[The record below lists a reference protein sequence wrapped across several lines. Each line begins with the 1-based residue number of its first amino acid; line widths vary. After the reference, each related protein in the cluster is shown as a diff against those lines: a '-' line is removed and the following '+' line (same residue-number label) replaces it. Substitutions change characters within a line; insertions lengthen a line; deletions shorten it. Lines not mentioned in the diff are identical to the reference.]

1 MSTTIKKKK
10 KVRPRGLYLKQ
21 KLVNAVTAVL
31 DDEMTSVFA
40 QTEYGVP
47 QSTIR
52 MHVNNVS
59 LGIGGGRR
67 SYLNNQQEGYLV
79 DLINVAKRAWKSIV
93 STYFRRSQKK
103 SIRKIDF
110 PKSLNEL
117 YQRAITTITVS
128 GGFRNSGAWPHNP
141 DAMKHKVVRSRKSQ
155 NQVDTNNLSATDVLT
170 SLNNAIQTL
179 DTLANNSTYS
189 SNLIQNNTN
198 SSQHVSRRNRTL
210 DDSDEDESDSGELID
225 VSRLHNIPVTDN
237 ESIHSDESFDIVQI
251 PNNIKSTRTLPTTN
265 SLMSPQAAA
274 KSIITTYSKDKTIP
288 SSSSTQPIKT
298 NSRIRVQRKYG
309 EVITEG
315 TLLDELKKKA
325 NAKKNKKKNKTVL

>member
-1 MSTTIKKKK
+1 
-10 KVRPRGLYLKQ
+10 
-21 KLVNAVTAVL
+21 
-31 DDEMTSVFA
+31 
-40 QTEYGVP
+40 
-47 QSTIR
+47 
-52 MHVNNVS
+52 
-59 LGIGGGRR
+59 
-67 SYLNNQQEGYLV
+67 
-79 DLINVAKRAWKSIV
+79 
-93 STYFRRSQKK
+93 
-103 SIRKIDF
+103 
-110 PKSLNEL
+110 
-117 YQRAITTITVS
+117 
-128 GGFRNSGAWPHNP
+128 
-141 DAMKHKVVRSRKSQ
+141 
-155 NQVDTNNLSATDVLT
+155 
-170 SLNNAIQTL
+170 
-179 DTLANNSTYS
+179 
-189 SNLIQNNTN
+189 

-325 NAKKNKKKNKTVL
+325 NAKKTKKKIRQF

>member
-31 DDEMTSVFA
+31 DGEMTSVFA
-40 QTEYGVP
+40 QTSYGVP

-67 SYLNNQQEGYLV
+67 SYLNKQQEGYLV

-110 PKSLNEL
+110 PKLLNEL

-128 GGFRNSGAWPHNP
+128 GGFRNSGSWPHNP
-141 DAMKHKVVRSRKSQ
+141 DAMKHKVVRSRQSQ
-155 NQVDTNNLSATDVLT
+155 NQVNTNNLSATDVLT

-198 SSQHVSRRNRTL
+198 SSQHVSRRNLTL
-210 DDSDEDESDSGELID
+210 DDSDDEESDSGELID
-225 VSRLHNIPVTDN
+225 VSPLHNIQVTDN
-237 ESIHSDESFDIVQI
+237 DS
-251 PNNIKSTRTLPTTN
+251 
-265 SLMSPQAAA
+265 
-274 KSIITTYSKDKTIP
+274 
-288 SSSSTQPIKT
+288 
-298 NSRIRVQRKYG
+298 
-309 EVITEG
+309 
-315 TLLDELKKKA
+315 
-325 NAKKNKKKNKTVL
+325 